1 MTIQDKI
8 GIIYAISDCSGRSC
22 DNCAATN
29 VCRGGKRAFVIDLI
43 NEVKLLSKSEM
54 RQLLNLPPS
63 KKNPKI
69 KQYKIITERK

>member
-8 GIIYAISDCSGRSC
+8 GIIYAISDCLDRSC

-43 NEVKLLSKSEM
+43 NEVKALIKERDEAVAALKEKSE
-54 RQLLNLPPS
+54 N
-63 KKNPKI
+63 
-69 KQYKIITERK
+69 

>member
-29 VCRGGKRAFVIDLI
+29 VCRGEKRAFVIDLI
-43 NEVKLLSKSEM
+43 NEVKALIKERDEAVAALKEKSE
-54 RQLLNLPPS
+54 N
-63 KKNPKI
+63 
-69 KQYKIITERK
+69 